1 VLEAVMG
8 AGALLGG
15 AFAASVMRRTGERAL
30 VALALVAAVVSC
42 LLLIPSWLPVV
53 MAAMALLG
61 LCIVWVN
68 VGALT
73 LIQRRTPADLLGRVD
88 AALTIAVTVPQ
99 TASIALGAA
108 LVAVVDY
115 RLLLAVMAA
124 VLVISVVYL
133 MGGPGAVAPARAAL
147 VPVRDGRA

>member
-1 VLEAVMG
+1 VPSR
-8 AGALLGG
+8 LL
-15 AFAASVMRRTGERAL
+15 AARRSGR
-30 VALALVAAVVSC
+30 
-42 LLLIPSWLPVV
+42 
-53 MAAMALLG
+53 
-61 LCIVWVN
+61 
-68 VGALT
+68 
-73 LIQRRTPADLLGRVD
+73 LGRVD

-133 MGGPGAVAPARAAL
+133 MGGPGAVAPARAAP
-147 VPVRDGRA
+147 VPCETAGLTKRAGRETGNRVYRWVTSTKTSVGGRGVASRAQSGARCR

>member
-1 VLEAVMG
+1 M
-8 AGALLGG
+8 
-15 AFAASVMRRTGERAL
+15 
-30 VALALVAAVVSC
+30 
-42 LLLIPSWLPVV
+42 
-53 MAAMALLG
+53 
-61 LCIVWVN
+61 
-68 VGALT
+68 
-73 LIQRRTPADLLGRVD
+73 
-88 AALTIAVTVPQ
+88 PQ

-115 RLLLAVMAA
+115 RLLRAVMAA

>member
-1 VLEAVMG
+1 MG

-15 AFAASVMRRTGERAL
+15 AFAASAMRRTGERAL

-42 LLLIPSWLPVV
+42 LPLIPSWLPVV

-73 LIQRRTPADLLGRVD
+73 LIQRRTRPTCLAGSTRRSRSPSPCRRRPRSRSSRS
-88 AALTIAVTVPQ
+88 LTTGSSWP
-99 TASIALGAA
+99 
-108 LVAVVDY
+108 
-115 RLLLAVMAA
+115 
-124 VLVISVVYL
+124 
-133 MGGPGAVAPARAAL
+133 
-147 VPVRDGRA
+147 

>member
-1 VLEAVMG
+1 
-8 AGALLGG
+8 
-15 AFAASVMRRTGERAL
+15 
-30 VALALVAAVVSC
+30 
-42 LLLIPSWLPVV
+42 
-53 MAAMALLG
+53 MALLG

-88 AALTIAVTVPQ
+88 AALMIAVTVPQ

-133 MGGPGAVAPARAAL
+133 MGGPGAWHR
-147 VPVRDGRA
+147 RGRPRWRCETGGPDDEGRP

>member
-1 VLEAVMG
+1 MHR
-8 AGALLGG
+8 LGQCG
-15 AFAASVMRRTGERAL
+15 STHADPAAD
-30 VALALVAAVVSC
+30 
-42 LLLIPSWLPVV
+42 
-53 MAAMALLG
+53 
-61 LCIVWVN
+61 
-68 VGALT
+68 
-73 LIQRRTPADLLGRVD
+73 PADLLGRVD

-99 TASIALGAA
+99 TASIA

-133 MGGPGAVAPARAAL
+133 MGGPGAVAPARAAP

>member
-1 VLEAVMG
+1 VVGQGL
-8 AGALLGG
+8 
-15 AFAASVMRRTGERAL
+15 RR
-30 VALALVAAVVSC
+30 
-42 LLLIPSWLPVV
+42 I
-53 MAAMALLG
+53 
-61 LCIVWVN
+61 
-68 VGALT
+68 
-73 LIQRRTPADLLGRVD
+73 PADLLGRVD

-133 MGGPGAVAPARAAL
+133 MGGPGAVAPPRAAP
-147 VPVRDGRA
+147 VPVRDVRA

>member
-1 VLEAVMG
+1 
-8 AGALLGG
+8 
-15 AFAASVMRRTGERAL
+15 
-30 VALALVAAVVSC
+30 
-42 LLLIPSWLPVV
+42 
-53 MAAMALLG
+53 MALLG

-133 MGGPGAVAPARAAL
+133 MGGPGTVAPARAAL

>member
-1 VLEAVMG
+1 MVG
-8 AGALLGG
+8 Q
-15 AFAASVMRRTGERAL
+15 
-30 VALALVAAVVSC
+30 
-42 LLLIPSWLPVV
+42 
-53 MAAMALLG
+53 G
-61 LCIVWVN
+61 LH
-68 VGALT
+68 
-73 LIQRRTPADLLGRVD
+73 RTPADLLGRVE

-133 MGGPGAVAPARAAL
+133 MGGPGAVAPAQAAP
-147 VPVRDGRA
+147 VPVRDVRA

>member
-1 VLEAVMG
+1 
-8 AGALLGG
+8 
-15 AFAASVMRRTGERAL
+15 
-30 VALALVAAVVSC
+30 
-42 LLLIPSWLPVV
+42 
-53 MAAMALLG
+53 MALLG